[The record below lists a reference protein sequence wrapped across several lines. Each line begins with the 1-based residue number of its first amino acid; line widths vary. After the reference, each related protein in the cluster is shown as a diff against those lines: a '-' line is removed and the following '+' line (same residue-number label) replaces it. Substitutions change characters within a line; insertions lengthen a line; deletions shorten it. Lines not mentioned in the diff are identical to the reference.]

1 MILLSRRHVVL
12 IDQLRAA
19 EELLMAHGNT
29 TVPVEGKPETQLLD
43 EGDIK
48 PLVDGY
54 KILNVKFEDAFG
66 RSWTPS
72 SYFKR
77 WAEVNQPGLVR

>member
-1 MILLSRRHVVL
+1 MLHGGTVVPIDGEPESRV
-12 IDQLRAA
+12 
-19 EELLMAHGNT
+19 
-29 TVPVEGKPETQLLD
+29 LD

-54 KILNVKFEDAFG
+54 KILNVKFEGVFG

-72 SYFKR
+72 QQFR
-77 WAEVNQPGLVR
+77 DWAALNQPELLKEE

>member
-1 MILLSRRHVVL
+1 MSRQHTAL
-12 IDQLRAA
+12 IEQLRAA
-19 EELLMAHGNT
+19 EELLMAHSNT
-29 TVPVEGKPETQLLD
+29 TVPVEGKPELLD